1 MHEAS
6 SASSSSASSAA
17 VPDPDAISDVVEH
30 VRDLARR
37 LPSGVPDWAAAELTF
52 GQLRL
57 LSRLYREEPA
67 SMGAVAEWLGSG
79 LPAATGMIERL
90 ERHGLVERHHRTDD
104 RRIVEA
110 QTTERGRELVADIL
124 GIRTE
129 GLRRLFALLEP
140 AELRELGRLFALI
153 NDRAER
159 ISL

>member
-6 SASSSSASSAA
+6 SASSFSASSAA
-17 VPDPDAISDVVEH
+17 VPDPDAICDVVEH

-37 LPSGVPDWAAAELTF
+37 LPSGVPDWAASELTF

-90 ERHGLVERHHRTDD
+90 ERHGLVERRHRTDD

-129 GLRRLFALLEP
+129 GLGRLFALLEP
-140 AELRELGRLFALI
+140 TELRELGRLFALI